1 MKAKF
6 EYDYNRETDL
16 LEVFFADVEAN
27 ASASL
32 TPDIVLHF
40 DASASRAASL
50 ILNNFSALV
59 QPDQFGPR
67 AFRVQ
72 AERWPSRLRPIVW
85 RILASPPVN
94 EWLEITS
101 YHPPRVRRSM
111 PLATVKQKHVVSL
124 AA

>member
-6 EYDYNRETDL
+6 EYDYDRETDL

-40 DASASRAASL
+40 DSNTSRAASL

-59 QPDQFGPR
+59 QPDQFGPCT
-67 AFRVQ
+67 FRVQ
-72 AERWPSRLRPIVW
+72 AERWPSHLRPIVW
-85 RILASPPVN
+85 RILTSPPVN

-101 YHPPRVRRSM
+101 YRPPRVRRSM
-111 PLATVKQKHVVSL
+111 PLATVKQTHLVSPT
-124 AA
+124 A